1 MEPATVAPGPFSPG
15 IAVAS
20 LVLLVFT
27 ILLLYLKP
35 KSSIKSTKVEPIR
48 RASTAAEEDLSK
60 PSVRILYGTQT
71 GTAERFSKQLGNE
84 LRRKYGDGT
93 LVEVVDIENYKA
105 ERRLPKE
112 RLVLFLMATYGDG
125 EPTDNAADFYSW
137 ICNEVEDVE
146 NGVKDR
152 YLEGVHY
159 GVFGL
164 GNKQYEHFNAVGK
177 RMQTSMEALGATPI
191 CRRGDG
197 DDDDSIDDDFE
208 KWCTDLFAAL
218 DAQPALLGAAAA
230 EGTGSDTLAA
240 YRVELLPAG
249 SKAASPFPDGS
260 GSSAHDPYWAV
271 ISEVQELHTAASDR
285 SCVHVEIDISGKSQ
299 LKYETG
305 DHVGMYA
312 RNSEQVVARMACLLG
327 LPLETSFRLHA
338 EGEGAS
344 GDLDA
349 PFPGPIQLST
359 ALAYFADVLSSP
371 HKDALLALASC
382 ATDSKEAEQLRL
394 LASAA
399 GKAQYTDYIAKQHR
413 SLMEVMEGFPSAK
426 PSLGLFFGSIA
437 PRLAPRYYSISSGAA
452 KHPRSVHVTC
462 AVVRDVMP
470 TGRIHDGVASSHLQR
485 CKPGDC
491 IPVFIRRSTF
501 KLPDDTHTPVIMIGP
516 GTGLAPFR
524 GFIQERQAL
533 IEDMAEVGPAVL
545 FFGCRNRAH
554 DYIYEAELDAAVES
568 GALSQ
573 LHVAFSRA
581 GPVKDYVQHHME
593 SNGAAVWELLQQPGA
608 CVYVCGD
615 AKNMAKDVHRALISV
630 AASQGSMS
638 SSQAEAWVKRLGDS
652 GRYHKDVW

>member
-1 MEPATVAPGPFSPG
+1 MEPATVAPGPLSPG

-35 KSSIKSTKVEPIR
+35 KSSIK
-48 RASTAAEEDLSK
+48 RASTAAEEDLGK

-137 ICNEVEDVE
+137 VCNEVEDVE

-177 RMQTSMEALGATPI
+177 KMHTNMEALGATPV
-191 CRRGDG
+191 CSRGDG

-208 KWCTDLFAAL
+208 KWCTELFAAL
-218 DAQPALLGAAAA
+218 DAQPELLGAAAV
-230 EGTGSDTLAA
+230 GGGGDTLAA
-240 YRVELLPAG
+240 YRVEVLGAG
-249 SKAASPFPDGS
+249 CKAASPFPDGS

-271 ISEVQELHTAASDR
+271 ISEVRELHTAASGR
-285 SCVHVEIDISGKSQ
+285 NCVHVEIDISGNSQ

-305 DHVGMYA
+305 DHLGMYA
-312 RNSEQVVARMACLLG
+312 RNSEQVVIEMAALLG
-327 LPLETSFRLHA
+327 LPLDTSFKLHT

-359 ALAYFADVLSSP
+359 ALAYFADLLSSP

-382 ATDSKEAEQLRL
+382 ASDAKQAEQLKL

-399 GKAQYTDYIAKQHR
+399 GKAQYTEYIAKQQR
-413 SLMEVMEGFPSAK
+413 SLMEVMRDFRSAK
-426 PSLGLFFGSIA
+426 PTLGLFFGSVA
-437 PRLAPRYYSISSGAA
+437 PRLAPRYYSISSSAA

-462 AVVRDVMP
+462 AVVRDALP
-470 TGRIHDGVASSHLQR
+470 SGRVRDGVCSSYLQR
-485 CKPGDC
+485 SAPGERV
-491 IPVFIRRSTF
+491 PMFIRRSTF
-501 KLPDDTHTPVIMIGP
+501 KLPADAHTPIVMVGP

-545 FFGCRNRAH
+545 FFGCRHRGH
-554 DYIYEAELDAAVES
+554 DYIYEAELEGAVEC

-593 SNGAAVWELLQQPGA
+593 ANGAAVWELLQQPGA

-615 AKNMAKDVHRALISV
+615 AKNMAKDVHRALIGIAQSH
-630 AASQGSMS
+630 GSMS
-638 SSQAEAWVKRLGDS
+638 SSQAEGWVKRLGDG